1 MGLSLNL
8 VEHSAFNRTR
18 LTPTVGSN
26 PTEPTN
32 INTYF
37 KENIS
42 MKLKE
47 LIIENQEKM
56 IKKYNI
62 TKVEDGCIGLDEEKG
77 IWYGWSHRAVTGF
90 KIGDKIFDENFGD
103 DKTKFTEHGAKDI
116 KTLED
121 AKQAAKNFAESVS

>member
-103 DKTKFTEHGAKDI
+103 DKTKFTEHGATDI

>member
-1 MGLSLNL
+1 
-8 VEHSAFNRTR
+8 
-18 LTPTVGSN
+18 
-26 PTEPTN
+26 
-32 INTYF
+32 
-37 KENIS
+37 

-47 LIIENQEKM
+47 LIIENQEEM

-90 KIGDKIFDENFGD
+90 KIGDKLFDENFGD
-103 DKTKFTEHGAKDI
+103 DKTKFTEHGEKDI